1 MVVVE
6 ISLPSFV
13 WFNNFVSAVATQRL
27 GCRHMELAQSLNAI
41 ALKFTSYVLKIISR
55 QAYWSLASRYT
66 ISKTTV
72 ITVGLLLTCYK
83 STQL

>member
-1 MVVVE
+1 MVVVK

-55 QAYWSLASRYT
+55 QAYWLLAGRYT